1 MKNAMVGRFVLALG
15 AAALV
20 SVDLVHAGGFQDY
33 AKVTSVEPLMETVR
47 VSEPRQECWNEQV
60 THNARNNNAGGMVL
74 GGIIGGALGSRV
86 GKGNGN
92 KAAIA
97 AGTLLGAGIGQSMGR
112 ERDRSYTTNERV
124 CRTVNDYY
132 EEQRVTGYRVA
143 YRYKGHTYYT
153 TTAEHP
159 GNRMPVRVSVTP
171 VL

>member
-1 MKNAMVGRFVLALG
+1 MKNIILGRFVLALG
-15 AAALV
+15 AAVLV
-20 SVDLVHAGGFQDY
+20 SADLVHAGGFQDY
-33 AKVTSVEPLMETVR
+33 AKVTNVETLTETVR

-60 THNARNNNAGGMVL
+60 THRARDNNTGGMVL

-112 ERDRSYTTNERV
+112 DRDRSYTTNERV

-132 EEQRVTGYRVA
+132 EEERVTGYRVA
-143 YRYKGHTYYT
+143 YRYHGHTYYT
-153 TTAEHP
+153 TTNHYP
-159 GNRMPVRVSVTP
+159 GDRIPVRVSVTP
-171 VL
+171 VH